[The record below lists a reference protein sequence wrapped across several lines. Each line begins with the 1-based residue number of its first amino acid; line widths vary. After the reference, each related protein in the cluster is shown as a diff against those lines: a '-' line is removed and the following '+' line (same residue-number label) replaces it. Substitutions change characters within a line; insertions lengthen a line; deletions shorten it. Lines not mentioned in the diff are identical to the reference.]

1 MSNSVDPDETAHMSR
16 LIWVY
21 AVSKILLLSPVAV
34 KGLIILTLHT
44 KLLPLE
50 TVGILISRLL
60 TNHLI
65 RIYTVYYSGF
75 DGHPTLYATCLNSAI
90 EKSTSEIE

>member
-50 TVGILISRLL
+50 TVEILISRLL
-60 TNHLI
+60 TIL
-65 RIYTVYYSGF
+65 SES
-75 DGHPTLYATCLNSAI
+75 TLFIIPVLMDTLLYMQNV
-90 EKSTSEIE
+90 